1 MQIYYRKIENM
12 GALNFVE
19 ISQMVVEISHLMVLK
34 MAAIRHFG
42 LSTNL
47 NIRTA
52 VRGANMH
59 HHAKFR
65 QNRLNGCEEITMC

>member
-1 MQIYYRKIENM
+1 M

-42 LSTNL
+42 F
-47 NIRTA
+47 I
-52 VRGANMH
+52 
-59 HHAKFR
+59 K
-65 QNRLNGCEEITMC
+65 I